1 MKKAISLLIIIL
13 MTITLMAQTP
23 SVQLSE
29 MKKLNFLVGK
39 WKGEGWI
46 EFGPGQRRTFTE
58 TETVES
64 RVGGL
69 VLVIE
74 GLGKNKEGAVIHDA
88 FAVATYDKEAKVF
101 RWQAYRAA
109 DGSYMNTEAQVTEN
123 TLIWGF
129 HDARAGELRFT
140 IKLNEKGQ
148 WFEIGEISLDGKT
161 WYKFFEMTLN
171 REA

>member
-1 MKKAISLLIIIL
+1 MKKAISLIL
-13 MTITLMAQTP
+13 LLLMPVTLMAQTP

-29 MKKLNFLVGK
+29 MKKLDFLVGI

-58 TETVES
+58 TEMVES

-74 GLGKNKEGAVIHDA
+74 GLGKNKEGAITHNA
-88 FAVATYDKEAKVF
+88 FAVAFYDKEAKVF
-101 RWQAYRAA
+101 RWQTYRAA
-109 DGSYMNTEAQVTEN
+109 DGSYMNTEAQVAEN
-123 TLIWGF
+123 SLIWGF
-129 HDARAGELRFT
+129 RDSRAGELRFT

-148 WFEIGEISLDGKT
+148 WFEIGEISRDGKT
-161 WYKFFEMTLN
+161 WNKFFEMTLN

>member
-1 MKKAISLLIIIL
+1 MKKAISLLILI
-13 MTITLMAQTP
+13 MMPVTLMAQIP

-46 EFGPGQRRTFTE
+46 EFGAGQRRTFTE

-74 GLGKNKEGAVIHDA
+74 GLGKNQEGATIHNA

-109 DGSYMNTEAQVTEN
+109 DGSHMNTEAQVAN
-123 TLIWGF
+123 NSLVWGF

-140 IKLNEKGQ
+140 IRLNEKGQ
-148 WFEIGEISLDGKT
+148 WLEVGEVSRDGKT
-161 WYKFFEMTLN
+161 WSKFFEMILN
-171 REA
+171 REV